1 MNLNRLADSF
11 SVEILMYHDYPDKA
25 VQRRRVKL
33 ADVHVFLDC
42 LNPSHAVDFFLL
54 TLSKPLGVQSDTVLQ
69 RRLLGLLLLKNRIE
83 RVLVQF
89 PGNHI
94 LVKPSDHSF
103 KLTYPLVV
111 IRNAPLDD
119 LTL

>member
-1 MNLNRLADSF
+1 MNLNRLTDSLA
-11 SVEILMYHDYPDKA
+11 VQILMDHDYPDKA

-33 ADVHVFLDC
+33 ADVRVFLDR
-42 LNPSHAVDFFLL
+42 LNPSHIVDLFLL
-54 TLSKPLGVQSDTVLQ
+54 TLSKPLGIQSDTVLQ
-69 RRLLGLLLLKNRIE
+69 RRLFGLLLLKNRVE

-103 KLTYPLVV
+103 KLTYPFVV
-111 IRNAPLDD
+111 
-119 LTL
+119 T